1 MTTAILGAGILGTC
15 AALEIADRGGRVVLI
30 DRNAHPISEASLH
43 NEGKVH
49 IGFTYAADPTPH
61 TVRTL
66 QAGAVRFLDV
76 LARWA
81 PADALARLH
90 SHPFDYAVLDDSQ
103 VPADAVERHFAQV
116 EEAWKLAA
124 RGTTRQ
130 PVAPDRPFWRPL
142 SPAERAARYD
152 PGRVTAA
159 FETAEIAIDPRG
171 LAPLLRQAVAGHPR
185 IEWLGQT
192 RITGI
197 EPQDR
202 GYCVLA
208 DGPLAGGR
216 GGPVRLGPFPAV
228 VNALWANRPWLDR
241 MVGIDQPGPWFTR
254 FKAGV
259 RLAAPPPA
267 GLRSVTAV
275 LGPYGDIVV
284 QPHGATYLSWY
295 PDCMIGSTR
304 NAGRSDWSD
313 HAGAIDPARV
323 ASRTIAAMAA
333 IQPAAAAF
341 LASPPA
347 AIDVSGGA
355 IYALA
360 VSDIDDRAS
369 RLHRRD
375 VVGIRS
381 RDAYHSVD
389 TSKFTLGPALAVDV
403 ADRVHP
409 R

>member
-1 MTTAILGAGILGTC
+1 MTTVILGAGILGTC

-49 IGFTYAADPTPH
+49 TGFTYAADPTPH

-76 LARWA
+76 LARWV
-81 PADALARLH
+81 PADALDRLR

-103 VPADAVERHFAQV
+103 VPPDAVERHFAQV
-116 EEAWKLAA
+116 EGAWRLAA
-124 RGTTRQ
+124 RGAARQ
-130 PVAPDRPFWRPL
+130 PVAPDRPFWRAL
-142 SPAERAARYD
+142 ADSERTARYA

-159 FETAEIAIDPRG
+159 YETAEIAIDPRG

-197 EPQDR
+197 EQQDL
-202 GYCVLA
+202 GHSIA
-208 DGPLAGGR
+208 IDGPAGQD
-216 GGPVRLGPFPAV
+216 RLGPFPSV

-241 MVGIDQPGPWFTR
+241 MLGIDQSGPWFTR

-259 RLAAPPPA
+259 RIAGPPPA

-284 QPHGATYLSWY
+284 QPHGETYLSWY
-295 PDCMIGSTR
+295 PDCMIASTR
-304 NAGRSDWSD
+304 NAERSEWSE
-313 HAGAIDPARV
+313 HAAGIEHRRIAM
-323 ASRTIAAMAA
+323 RTIAAMAA
-333 IQPAAAAF
+333 IQPAASAF

-347 AIDVSGGA
+347 AIEVSGGA

-375 VVGIRS
+375 IVGIRS

-389 TSKFTLGPALAVDV
+389 TSKFTLGPAVAVDA

>member
-30 DRNAHPISEASLH
+30 ERNAQPISEASLH

-49 IGFTYAADPTPH
+49 VGLTYAADPTPD
-61 TVRTL
+61 TVRTM
-66 QAGAVRFLDV
+66 QTGAARFLDV
-76 LARWA
+76 LARWV
-81 PADALARLH
+81 PADALDRLR
-90 SHPFDYAVLDDSQ
+90 SQPFDYAVLDDSQ
-103 VPADAVERHFAQV
+103 VPPDAVERHFARV
-116 EEAWKLAA
+116 EAAWRQAA
-124 RGTTRQ
+124 RGSARP

-142 SPAERAARYD
+142 AEAERLARYA

-159 FETAEIAIDPRG
+159 YETAEIAIDPRG
-171 LAPLLRQAVAGHPR
+171 LAPLLRRAVADHPR
-185 IEWLGQT
+185 IEWLGRT

-197 EPQDR
+197 ERQDR
-202 GYCVLA
+202 GYFILA
-208 DGPLAGGR
+208 DGPT
-216 GGPVRLGPFPAV
+216 GPARLGPFPSV

-241 MVGIDQPGPWFTR
+241 MLGIDQPGPWFTR

-259 RLAAPPPA
+259 RIAGPPPA

-275 LGPYGDIVV
+275 LGPYGDVVV
-284 QPHGATYLSWY
+284 QPHGETYLSWY

-304 NAGRSDWSD
+304 NAERGEWSE
-313 HAGAIDPARV
+313 HAAGIDGDRIAMR
-323 ASRTIAAMAA
+323 AIAAMAA

-347 AIDVSGGA
+347 AIEVSGGA

-375 VVGIRS
+375 IVGIRS
-381 RDAYHSVD
+381 YDAYHSVD